1 MGQGPVAKG
10 QPVAPSA
17 PLAPLAPLE
26 IARRR
31 LASQRLTTPTVTDPA
46 EIVRLLGAVQS
57 QDYAGAK
64 WALAMRAR
72 GASDATIE
80 RAFADGSIV
89 RTHVLRPT
97 WHFVTPADIR
107 WMLALT
113 APRVKAAMAYYD
125 RKLELDDAVFRRSNA
140 AIIQALRDGKQ
151 LTRAELGE
159 TLRRGRID
167 VTGSQRLGHLLLRA
181 ELDGIVCSGARRG
194 KQFTYAL
201 LDERVPPTAPVG
213 RDEALL
219 ELTRRYFTTRGPAT
233 ANDFAWWS
241 GLTVADAKRGIE
253 ITGSALER
261 EVIDDRTYWADPTA
275 RRPGKRSPAA
285 YLLPNY
291 DEYFIGFKDR
301 GAIGVRLKSSELVTG
316 GDALTAH
323 VVIVDGQLVGGWKRT
338 LTRNAVLVEL
348 KLLTRLSDAERRA
361 VHEASQAYG
370 TFLGLPVELHGLDSR
385 QGAAPSAKRATH

>member
-1 MGQGPVAKG
+1 MDV
-10 QPVAPSA
+10 
-17 PLAPLAPLE
+17 
-26 IARRR
+26 ARRR
-31 LASQRLTTPTVTDPA
+31 LANQHLTRPTIADPA
-46 EIVRLLGAVQS
+46 EIVHVLAAVQA

-64 WALAMRAR
+64 WALAMRLR
-72 GASDATIE
+72 GATDASIE
-80 RAFADGSIV
+80 HAFADGAIV

-140 AIIQALRDGKQ
+140 AIVRALRDGKQ
-151 LTRAELGE
+151 LTRADLGE
-159 TLRRGRID
+159 ILHRAGIN
-167 VTGSQRLGHLLLRA
+167 VAGSQRLGHLLLRP

-201 LDERVPPTAPVG
+201 LEERVPTAAPLG

-241 GLTVADAKRGIE
+241 GLTVADAKRGIDMA
-253 ITGSALER
+253 GSALER
-261 EVIDDRTYWADPTA
+261 EVIDDRTYWSHLPA
-275 RRPGKRSPAA
+275 RSPSKRSPRA

-301 GAIGVRLKSSELVTG
+301 GAIGQRLTSSELVTG

-323 VVIVDGQLVGGWKRT
+323 VVVIDGQLVGGWRRT
-338 LTRNAVLVEL
+338 LTKTAVVVGLT
-348 KLLTRLSDAERRA
+348 LLTRLSDAERRA
-361 VHEASQAYG
+361 VDAAARAYG
-370 TFLGLPVELHGLDSR
+370 AFLGLSVELRGLESNAQR
-385 QGAAPSAKRATH
+385 AVRSATH